1 MTIENDISSL
11 VERISSNGTSGLT
24 EEFRSQMNVLLHEL
38 VEESSD
44 IVGALVTS
52 SDGHAWGQV
61 LPPGF
66 DGKRFAAMSSAL
78 MALSDTLAREAKK
91 GPTVNVMVEGMEG
104 NIYVLH
110 AGKNLSLTVFT
121 NIKPNLGLTLAQAR
135 RAVDRIVIQARE
147 AAERI
152 AGVKP

>member
-1 MTIENDISSL
+1 MTIEKDISSL
-11 VERISSNGTSGLT
+11 VERISSSGATGLT
-24 EEFRSQMNVLLHEL
+24 DDFRAQMDTLLHEL

-91 GPTVNVMVEGMEG
+91 GPTVNVMIEGMEG

>member
-1 MTIENDISSL
+1 MTIEKDISSL
-11 VERISSNGTSGLT
+11 VERISSGGTKGLT
-24 EEFRSQMNVLLHEL
+24 EEFRSQMDVLLREL
-38 VEESSD
+38 VDESSD

-61 LPPGF
+61 LPVGF

-110 AGKNLSLTVFT
+110 AGKSLSLTVFT

-152 AGVKP
+152 AGVNP

>member
-11 VERISSNGTSGLT
+11 VERISSSGTSGLT

>member
-1 MTIENDISSL
+1 MTIERDISSL
-11 VERISSNGTSGLT
+11 VERIQSSGTSALSDDFRAQLNTLLT
-24 EEFRSQMNVLLHEL
+24 AL
-38 VEESSD
+38 VDESSD
-44 IVGALVTS
+44 ILGALVTS

-61 LPPGF
+61 LPAGF

-135 RAVDRIVIQARE
+135 RAADRIVIQARE

>member
-1 MTIENDISSL
+1 MTIEKDISSL
-11 VERISSNGTSGLT
+11 VERISSSGTTGLT
-24 EEFRSQMNVLLHEL
+24 DEFRAQMDTLLHEL

-91 GPTVNVMVEGMEG
+91 GQTVNVMIEGMEG

>member
-1 MTIENDISSL
+1 MTIEKDISSL
-11 VERISSNGTSGLT
+11 VERIQSSGESALNA
-24 EEFRSQMNVLLHEL
+24 EFRQQLNGLLQEL
-38 VEESSD
+38 IDESSD
-44 IVGALVTS
+44 ILGALVTS
-52 SDGHAWGQV
+52 SDGHAWGQI

-78 MALSDTLAREAKK
+78 MALSDTLAREARK
-91 GPTVNVMVEGMEG
+91 GPTVNVMIEGMEG

-147 AAERI
+147 AAGRI
-152 AGVKP
+152 AGVNP

>member
-1 MTIENDISSL
+1 MTIERDISSL
-11 VERISSNGTSGLT
+11 VERISATGAAGLS
-24 EEFRSQMNVLLHEL
+24 EELRAQTDELLKEL
-38 VEESSD
+38 VDESSD
-44 IVGALVTS
+44 ILGALVTS
-52 SDGHAWGQV
+52 SDGHAWGQI

-135 RAVDRIVIQARE
+135 RAADRIVIQARE

-152 AGVKP
+152 AGVNP

>member
-1 MTIENDISSL
+1 MTIEKDISSL
-11 VERISSNGTSGLT
+11 VERISSTGAAGLS
-24 EEFRSQMNVLLHEL
+24 EEFRTQMEGLLKEL

-91 GPTVNVMVEGMEG
+91 GQTVNVMVEGMEG

-110 AGKNLSLTVFT
+110 SGKNLSLTVFT

-135 RAVDRIVIQARE
+135 RAADRIVIQARE

-152 AGVKP
+152 AGVKA

>member
-1 MTIENDISSL
+1 MTIERDISSL
-11 VERISSNGTSGLT
+11 VERISATGAAGLS
-24 EEFRSQMNVLLHEL
+24 EEFRTQTDELLKEL
-38 VEESSD
+38 VDESSD
-44 IVGALVTS
+44 ILGALVTS
-52 SDGHAWGQV
+52 SDGHAWGQI

-135 RAVDRIVIQARE
+135 RAADRIVIQARE

-152 AGVKP
+152 AGVNP

>member
-1 MTIENDISSL
+1 
-11 VERISSNGTSGLT
+11 
-24 EEFRSQMNVLLHEL
+24 
-38 VEESSD
+38 
-44 IVGALVTS
+44 
-52 SDGHAWGQV
+52 
-61 LPPGF
+61 
-66 DGKRFAAMSSAL
+66 
-78 MALSDTLAREAKK
+78 
-91 GPTVNVMVEGMEG
+91 MEG

-135 RAVDRIVIQARE
+135 RAADRIVIQARE

>member
-1 MTIENDISSL
+1 MTVEKDISSL
-11 VERISSNGTSGLT
+11 VERIQSGGTT
-24 EEFRSQMNVLLHEL
+24 ELSDDFRSHLDELLREL
-38 VEESSD
+38 VDESSD
-44 IVGALVTS
+44 ILGALITS

-61 LPPGF
+61 LPVGF
-66 DGKRFAAMSSAL
+66 DGKRFAAMSSAM

-135 RAVDRIVIQARE
+135 RTVDRIVIQARE
-147 AAERI
+147 TAGRI
-152 AGVKP
+152 AEVKP

>member
-1 MTIENDISSL
+1 MTIEKDISSL
-11 VERISSNGTSGLT
+11 VERISASGAGALS
-24 EEFRSQMNVLLHEL
+24 EEFRGHMSELLHEL
-38 VEESSD
+38 VDESSD

-135 RAVDRIVIQARE
+135 RAADRIVIQARE

-152 AGVKP
+152 AGVKA

>member
-1 MTIENDISSL
+1 MSIEKDISSL
-11 VERISSNGTSGLT
+11 VERIQSSGND
-24 EEFRSQMNVLLHEL
+24 EANQEFRNQLITMLQEL

-61 LPPGF
+61 LPVGF
-66 DGKRFAAMSSAL
+66 DGRRFAAMSSAL

-91 GPTVNVMVEGMEG
+91 GQTVNVMIEGMEG

-110 AGKNLSLTVFT
+110 AGNKLSLTVFT

-135 RAVDRIVIQARE
+135 RAADRIVVQARDV
-147 AAERI
+147 AGKI
-152 AGVKP
+152 AGVNS

>member
-1 MTIENDISSL
+1 MTIEKDISSL
-11 VERISSNGTSGLT
+11 VERISSTGTTGLT
-24 EEFRSQMNVLLHEL
+24 EEFRAQMDALLHEL

-44 IVGALVTS
+44 ILGALVTS

-61 LPPGF
+61 LPVGF

-91 GPTVNVMVEGMEG
+91 GPTVNVMIEGMEG

>member
-1 MTIENDISSL
+1 MTIEKDISSL
-11 VERISSNGTSGLT
+11 VERISSTGTTGLT
-24 EEFRSQMNVLLHEL
+24 EEFRAQMDALLHEL

-44 IVGALVTS
+44 ILGALVTS

-61 LPPGF
+61 LPVGF

-91 GPTVNVMVEGMEG
+91 GPTVNVRIEGMEG